1 MNLSHRAVEDT
12 DLATICGFP
21 QSAEELFF
29 LFPPAS
35 HPLTPAQLQEAVGQ
49 RADSTVVLNHG
60 AVVGFANFHQVETG
74 SHCAIGNVV
83 VAPPTRGHGVG
94 SYLIRHMSGLAFARH
109 RAREVRISCFNR
121 NVAGLL
127 LYPQLGFQP
136 YAVEERRDPQGG
148 RIALIHLRLRREA
161 FRPAPA

>member
-1 MNLSHRAVEDT
+1 MKLSHREVEET

-29 LFPPAS
+29 LFPRAS
-35 HPLTPAQLQEAVGQ
+35 YPLTPAQLQEAVGQ
-49 RADSTVVLNHG
+49 RVDSTVVLHRDE
-60 AVVGFANFHQVETG
+60 VVGFANFHQVEAG

-83 VAPPTRGHGVG
+83 VAPQARGHGVG
-94 SYLIRHMSGLAFARH
+94 SDLIRHMSGLAFARH

-127 LYPQLGFQP
+127 LYPRLGFQP

-148 RIALIHLRLRREA
+148 RIVLIHLRLTRN
-161 FRPAPA
+161 PAAA